1 MSAMIKLFLGPLKK
15 WAYSDFMHETW
26 HARYLIINLIS
37 DNVKCYTFLFTIT
50 FQDTFVVLVSC
61 HFFSLCLVIAASTL
75 T

>member
-15 WAYSDFMHETW
+15 WAYSDFMQETW
-26 HARYLIINLIS
+26 HAKYLIINLIT

-50 FQDTFVVLVSC
+50 FQDTFVVLASC
-61 HFFSLCLVIAASTL
+61 IFSAYASLAASTL

>member
-26 HARYLIINLIS
+26 NAKYLIINLIT

-50 FQDTFVVLVSC
+50 FQDTFVVLASC
-61 HFFSLCLVIAASTL
+61 ISQPMPR
-75 T
+75 

>member
-61 HFFSLCLVIAASTL
+61 HFSASASL
-75 T
+75 